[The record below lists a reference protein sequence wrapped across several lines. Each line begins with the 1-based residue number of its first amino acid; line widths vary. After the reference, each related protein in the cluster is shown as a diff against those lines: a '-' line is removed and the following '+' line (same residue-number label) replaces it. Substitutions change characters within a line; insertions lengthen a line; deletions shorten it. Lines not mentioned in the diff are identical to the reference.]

1 MHLHQSGE
9 DYLEA
14 ILELRQERGMV
25 RSIDVAQKL
34 GFSKPSVS
42 RAMAILR
49 ADGYITMERSGAI
62 LLTESGEQV
71 AQTMLERHH
80 MLTDWLISLGV
91 SPWVAANDACR
102 MEHALSVET
111 FDCIKRHMGLTDGTE
126 KNTEE

>member
-49 ADGYITMERSGAI
+49 ADGYITIPDKPGLGSEINEEACLTHPYQPHTLRHYTGA
-62 LLTESGEQV
+62 
-71 AQTMLERHH
+71 
-80 MLTDWLISLGV
+80 LTDIR
-91 SPWVAANDACR
+91 PA
-102 MEHALSVET
+102 
-111 FDCIKRHMGLTDGTE
+111 KTE
-126 KNTEE
+126 FYF

>member
-49 ADGYITMERSGAI
+49 ADGYITMEQSGAI
-62 LLTESGEQV
+62 LLTEGGEQV
-71 AQTMLERHH
+71 AKAMLERHH
-80 MLTDWLISLGV
+80 MLTDCLIRLGV
-91 SPWVAANDACR
+91 SPWVAAKDACR
-102 MEHALSVET
+102 MEHALSEET
-111 FDCIKRHMGLTDGTE
+111 FECLKRHMGLSEEAVT
-126 KNTEE
+126 NTEE